1 MTIHRLIVL
10 MTIVSLAGLASL
22 QDASAQQGGAAASVS
37 ERSSAGKPADA
48 KAAKKSGNAPSKPA
62 RPTAGTN
69 QVQPSANAPNSSER
83 PIPREQLAP
92 IGRVTVPGGS
102 LGYESRTSIN
112 AYDLSDG
119 RRVPGYENIQ
129 RNDSSYFGLS
139 VRMPMRSHGVD

>member
-1 MTIHRLIVL
+1 MTF
-10 MTIVSLAGLASL
+10 VSLAGLAPL
-22 QDASAQQGGAAASVS
+22 QDVRAQQGGATASAS
-37 ERSSAGKPADA
+37 ERSSAGKPADP
-48 KAAKKSGNAPSKPA
+48 KAAKKSANAASKPA
-62 RPTAGTN
+62 RPAAGTN
-69 QVQPSANAPNSSER
+69 QVQPSANAANPSER